1 MLSKVTIMRSM
12 TIVITLLIVI
22 YVLAGSSPVYGGEI
36 KVVGTVKH
44 FDVPNKVAEYID
56 TIRATSRQD
65 KSVSLLPVSYD
76 NILLKHVIYPM
87 ENDTVAVTLD
97 KQIAMNQIG
106 SGCVDSKLHNL
117 QLVEFGVNKKL
128 VSVHKIDITKE
139 LQETTEVA
147 GFAGDVEW
155 AGYDCKSLITV
166 EREGITTFLRQY
178 KYDAGDKVG
187 DPDWTVDL
195 TKLDAGYLPSSRV
208 YLGKQVINVHSNRGN
223 RDNEVFLSFGYD
235 GKLRKKTFVKE
246 LFDKDG
252 LAIVGAA
259 YGYVGIEREAMFS
272 RKTTYHVLDDLL
284 NSVHQITHVGRSNS
298 PVRDQSGRYYFAESL
313 RLDPSVGMEGHRPL
327 MVTVVDESGDAVQYK
342 GFEGNNSAINQVIFG
357 TTRLGT
363 VAGRIVVLSSGS
375 KLIKIKNGFDIK
387 DGVYYFSLSV
397 D

>member
-1 MLSKVTIMRSM
+1 MLSKVIIMRSM
-12 TIVITLLIVI
+12 AIAITLLIAI
-22 YVLAGSSPVYGGEI
+22 YLLAGSSPVYGGEI

-44 FDVPNKVAEYID
+44 IDVLDIVTEQID

-65 KSVSLLPVSYD
+65 KSVSVLPAYYD
-76 NILLKHVIYPM
+76 NSLLKHVIYPM
-87 ENDTVAVTLD
+87 ENDTIAVTLD
-97 KQIAMNQIG
+97 KQMAMSQIG
-106 SGCVDSKLHNL
+106 SGCVDSKLHEL
-117 QLVEFGVNKKL
+117 QLVEFGFNKKH
-128 VSVHKIDITKE
+128 VHVHKINITKE
-139 LQETTEVA
+139 SQDTTEVA

-155 AGYDCKSLITV
+155 AGYDCKALITV

-195 TKLDAGYLPSSRV
+195 TELDAGYTPGDRV
-208 YLGKQVINVHSNRGN
+208 YLDKQVINVHLNRGN
-223 RDNEVFLSFGYD
+223 RDKELFLSFGYD
-235 GKLRKKTFVKE
+235 GKLRKKTLVKK

-259 YGYVGIEREAMFS
+259 YGYVGIDRGHMLS

-284 NSVHQITHVGRSNS
+284 NPVHKITHIGRGNS
-298 PVRDQSGRYYFAESL
+298 PIRDQSGRYLFVEPEQGYTVGGKDKRRSL
-313 RLDPSVGMEGHRPL
+313 V
-327 MVTVVDESGDAVQYK
+327 VTAYDESGDAVRY
-342 GFEGNNSAINQVIFG
+342 EGLEGSSSAINQVRFG
-357 TTRLGT
+357 SAVAGT

-375 KLIKIKNGFDIK
+375 TLIKIKKGFLIK